1 MSYKTMDR
9 VAIILNYMNFNDTIK
24 IVEKLIL
31 SNSMDHIIIVDNAS
45 NNNSFDVLSE
55 HFIDDNVEV
64 VRTPRNNGYA
74 YGNNFGARKAIDL
87 WGDEIV
93 IFIIN
98 PDVNISSKTIDSV
111 ADYIEV
117 HKNDGIGQVAPRL
130 ANDLIEGAWKFT
142 SINSILIFDG
152 LLGPILKK
160 VKRKKVFYSNSY
172 QEKGRPVDVLLGAFF
187 GIYGKT
193 FRSVNFFD
201 ENTFL
206 YTEEQILALRLRKM
220 GYQNIQLL
228 NIEYEHI
235 GGSSTGNGQKTKG
248 FFELYKSRRYLM
260 KEYLNANTFQLVLY
274 DFNFRV
280 SFILRKIIEKINK
293 Q

>member
-1 MSYKTMDR
+1 MLNKTMDR
-9 VAIILNYMNFNDTIK
+9 VAIVLNYMNFTDTIN

-31 SNSMDHIIIVDNAS
+31 SNSLDHIIIVDNAS
-45 NNNSFDVLSE
+45 NNNSFDILSE
-55 HFIDDNVEV
+55 RFINDNVEV
-64 VRTPRNNGYA
+64 VRTFRNNGYA

-93 IFIIN
+93 IFIVN
-98 PDVNISSKTIDSV
+98 PDVNIYPKTIDTV
-111 ADYIEV
+111 AKYIEI

-130 ANDLIEGAWKFT
+130 ANGSIEGAWKFT

-152 LLGPILKK
+152 LMSPILKK

-172 QEKGRPVDVLLGAFF
+172 QGKSRKVDVLLGAFF

-220 GYQNIQLL
+220 GYRNIQLL
-228 NIEYEHI
+228 DIEYEHC
-235 GGSSTGNGQKTKG
+235 GGSSTSNNQKTNG

-260 KEYLNANTFQLVLY
+260 KEYLNANIFQLALY
-274 DFNFRV
+274 DFNFYV
-280 SFILRKIIEKINK
+280 SFKLRKVLWKD
-293 Q
+293 